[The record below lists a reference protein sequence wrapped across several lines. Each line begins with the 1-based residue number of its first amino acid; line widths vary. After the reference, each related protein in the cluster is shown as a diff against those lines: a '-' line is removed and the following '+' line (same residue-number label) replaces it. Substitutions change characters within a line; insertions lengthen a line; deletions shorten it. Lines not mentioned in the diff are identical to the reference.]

1 MKKLLVSMGLSMI
14 LLLSA
19 CSGNTS
25 EIDKSETAET
35 TKSTIVDGIKLKLK
49 KQELDEI
56 TIDGKTKQL
65 FTFTVSG
72 ENIASTERG
81 LGSVDFVLKT
91 KDGKEVDVDPSMVMF
106 GEAISPGKTLEG
118 KVVFTLDEKQTATK
132 LIYKPLEEALA
143 EWEVSVK

>member
-1 MKKLLVSMGLSMI
+1 MKKILVSMGLSLI

-25 EIDKSETAET
+25 DIDKAETVKT
-35 TKSTIVDGIKLKLK
+35 TKSTIVDGIKLKVI

-56 TIDGKTKQL
+56 KIEGKTKQL
-65 FTFTVSG
+65 LTFTVSG
-72 ENIASTERG
+72 ENISSIERG

-106 GEAISPGKTLEG
+106 GEAISPGKILEG
-118 KVVFTLDEKQTATK
+118 KVVFTLNEKQTATK

-143 EWEVSVK
+143 EWEVSIK